1 MVNFAVAFNNPV
13 ALTSLFYKEKEALSV
28 PEMLYQS
35 LDETETFIVASHLKD
50 KLWTNITVANMT
62 NEPSYGMTPN
72 TGATSVTLT

>member
-1 MVNFAVAFNNPV
+1 MAPYSDVIV
-13 ALTSLFYKEKEALSV
+13 SLN
-28 PEMLYQS
+28 
-35 LDETETFIVASHLKD
+35 LKT